1 MIVTINEN
9 YIYLTDISDEH
20 TEFFKQHGKYDEKI
34 REKDSYCNVSITCHI
49 SDIPFDILDKFKQH
63 LTFHKSMKALLN
75 ESISGKLLSDIKNQ
89 CKETINIHIPCGEL
103 ISFNKVINLDDI
115 CTNILQEHLDGG
127 WKIIACIPQV

>member
-9 YIYLTDISDEH
+9 YIYLTD
-20 TEFFKQHGKYDEKI
+20 
-34 REKDSYCNVSITCHI
+34 I

-89 CKETINIHIPCGEL
+89 CKETINIHILCGEL
-103 ISFNKVINLDDI
+103 KVGQRRPDY
-115 CTNILQEHLDGG
+115 ILGMV
-127 WKIIACIPQV
+127 KK